1 MKRNHILM
9 FGLVIA
15 LLCLLSACYLPEDFN
30 VSINVKKDGSYTFNY
45 DGKLVFALALASM
58 KEGKMTKDDE
68 KQLKDQEK
76 ELRQAPEIQKAK
88 YVGKARYEVI
98 AAKTGSA
105 GEDYY
110 FLSKEVSIFSITH
123 PDDGTMRIESFK
135 LAEKDVSQIQA
146 LDVNVGG
153 TLSIAVDKGLK
164 VLEHNA
170 DKVSAGLYQWRIK
183 NPGEAPKIVIQR

>member
-15 LLCLLSACYLPEDFN
+15 LLCLQSACYLPEDFN

-45 DGKLVFALALASM
+45 EGRLVFALALASM
-58 KEGKMTKDDE
+58 KEGKITKSDE
-68 KQLKDQEK
+68 KQLKEQEK

-98 AAKTGSA
+98 AEKTGGA

-123 PDDGTMRIESFK
+123 PDDGTVRIESFE

-170 DKVSAGLYQWRIK
+170 DKVSAGLYQWRIN